1 MKSLTIHNMD
11 DEMANAIKEL
21 AEKSG
26 LSQNKIIKKLLR
38 KSLGLSEKRKPQ
50 QDFSEFCGLWTAAE
64 EQTFE
69 EAISDFEHIDETMW
83 A

>member
-26 LSQNKIIKKLLR
+26 LSQNKVIKNLLR
-38 KSLGLSEKRKPQ
+38 KSLNLSEKREPK
-50 QDFSEFCGLWTAAE
+50 QDFSEFCGLWTPAE
-64 EQTFE
+64 EKAFE
-69 EAISDFEHIDETMW
+69 EAISDFEQIDESMW